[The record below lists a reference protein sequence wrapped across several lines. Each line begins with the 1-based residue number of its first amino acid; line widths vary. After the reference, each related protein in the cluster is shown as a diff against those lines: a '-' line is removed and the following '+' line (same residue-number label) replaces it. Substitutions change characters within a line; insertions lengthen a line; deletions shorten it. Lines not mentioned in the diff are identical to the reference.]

1 MLALGIIIPII
12 IGCAFVH
19 AVHRGGGLLSDRS
32 HVVNCF
38 FIGTGTGIGITSLL
52 YFLWLQFL
60 GSPGTSYII
69 AEVMVALCLIGF
81 SAWTVVRAKN
91 SRTSPGQ
98 KGSDPVPRFCRVIS
112 AGFWGLLALS
122 FMGFLLASLNTP
134 HGDWDA
140 WAMWNLKARFLFLG
154 GDQWRNLFSVTSDL
168 HLDYPLLLPGFIA
181 RCWTYVGDDPVV
193 VPAVVAAV
201 FTFSTV
207 GLMYSA
213 LAVLRGRSQGFLAGI
228 VLMGTSAFLRDGAGQ
243 YADVPLGYYILL
255 STVLVILHGR
265 ENIQSF
271 LALAGLA
278 AGLAAWTKNEGV
290 LFLAAFAVAHFT
302 TTLYTQ
308 GIRNYFSQ
316 LMKLSY
322 GLFPVLAVI
331 IFFKWWYAPPSSVVL
346 AEGVGPALEKVFQAS
361 RHIII
366 IKYILVE
373 FISFGGLLLIFYWGL
388 SGLRMEKAEISA
400 IVFSIIIL
408 SIMMAGYYF
417 IYLTTSFP
425 LDWHLGTSLRRILLQ
440 LWPLFVFT
448 YFLAL
453 PSWEPATIQETSAT
467 GEKWGTG
474 NLL

>member
-32 HVVNCF
+32 QVVNCF
-38 FIGTGTGIGITSLL
+38 FMGTGTGIGITSLL

-60 GSPGTSYII
+60 GAPGTSYII
-69 AEVMVALCLIGF
+69 AEVLVALCLIGF
-81 SAWTVVRAKN
+81 SVRAVVQAKN
-91 SRTSPGQ
+91 SRTPPG
-98 KGSDPVPRFCRVIS
+98 KKNSDPGSRFYWVIS
-112 AGFWGLLALS
+112 TGFWGLLALS
-122 FMGFLLASLNTP
+122 ILGFLFASLNTP

-154 GDQWRNLFSVTSDL
+154 GDQWRNLFTVNSGL

-207 GLMYSA
+207 GLICSA
-213 LAVLRGRSQGFLAGI
+213 LAVLRGKSQGFLAGI
-228 VLMGTSAFLRDGAGQ
+228 MLLCNPTFLREGAKQ
-243 YADVPLGYYILL
+243 YADVPLSYYILL
-255 STVLVILHGR
+255 ATVLVILHGR
-265 ENIQSF
+265 ENKKSF

-290 LFLAAFAVAHFT
+290 LFLAAFAVAHFAT
-302 TTLYTQ
+302 TIYTQ
-308 GIRNYFSQ
+308 GIRNYFPQ

-322 GLFPVLAVI
+322 GLFPVLAVLL
-331 IFFKWWYAPPSSVVL
+331 FFKWWYAPPSDVVL

-361 RHIII
+361 RHIVI
-366 IKYILVE
+366 IKYIMVY
-373 FISFGGLLLIFYWGL
+373 FILFGGLLLIFYWGL
-388 SGLRMEKAEISA
+388 SGLKMEKAEKSA
-400 IVFSIIIL
+400 IIFSIIIL

-417 IYLTTSFP
+417 IYLTTAYP

-440 LWPLFVFT
+440 LWPLFIFT
-448 YFLAL
+448 FFLAA
-453 PSWEPATIQETSAT
+453 PSWELIMIQEPSAT
-467 GEKWGTG
+467 VEKQGKS
-474 NLL
+474 